1 MLLKNNT
8 KALLLSLLLSLTLV
22 ACGGGGSGGD
32 DEGSQ
37 TTIDDNTQDDSSG
50 GDDSSTPPQETG
62 DDTTNP
68 DQGDNNP
75 VETEQP
81 PPADDVVTPQ
91 PVNQPPSASISGS
104 QNITS
109 GETVTL
115 DGSASSDPD
124 GDSLSY
130 LWTQTAGEAL
140 NLTNN
145 SNPSLSFI
153 APEVTQSSNL
163 SLRLTVNDGEY
174 SAAANITLQLSPAT
188 DSTAPTVTS
197 RSPLAD
203 AVGVSTTT
211 QVSVSFDEPLDATLI
226 DNQSLLVT
234 QAGSLVAASVSY
246 DSDSDSLILSFDS
259 ALLAETLYRVT
270 LGSNLQDPSG
280 NPVPPESWDFT
291 TGSSY
296 NLGNTSQATIDACMD
311 ESDKLMLTLVN
322 NARAVSRDCGGTQYG
337 AVEAIAWQCQLETA
351 AQNHSTSMADNDF
364 FDHTG
369 LDGSSPGD
377 RITAAGYNWRAYAE
391 NIAAG
396 YNDEEAV
403 MTAWLESPGHCANI
417 MNTSVTEIGAGMAEN
432 ASARYRIYWTQDF
445 ADQ

>member
-1 MLLKNNT
+1 MFRKNNT
-8 KALLLSLLLSLTLV
+8 KALLLALMLSLTLI

-32 DEGSQ
+32 DEGGSQ
-37 TTIDDNTQDDSSG
+37 TTVDDNTQDDSNG
-50 GDDSSTPPQETG
+50 GDDNNTPPDDT
-62 DDTTNP
+62 DTTNP
-68 DQGDNNP
+68 DEGDNTP
-75 VETEQP
+75 VEPDQP

-91 PVNQPPSASISGS
+91 PVNQPPAASISGS
-104 QNITS
+104 QSSTS

-124 GDSLSY
+124 DDSLSY
-130 LWTQTAGEAL
+130 LWTQTGGEAI

-145 SNPSLSFI
+145 SNPTLTFI
-153 APEVTQSSNL
+153 APEVTQSSSL

-174 SAAANITLQLSPAT
+174 SATADITIQLSPAA
-188 DSTAPTVTS
+188 DNTAPAVTS

-211 QVSVSFDEPLDATLI
+211 QVSVSFDEPLDATLV

-234 QAGSLVAASVSY
+234 QAGSSVTASVSY
-246 DSDSDSLILSFDS
+246 NSNSDSLILSFDNP
-259 ALLAETLYRVT
+259 LLANTLYRVT
-270 LGSNLQDPSG
+270 LGTNLQDPSG
-280 NPVPPESWDFT
+280 NQVPVESWEFT

-296 NLGNTSQATIDACMD
+296 NLGSTSQATIDACMD
-311 ESDKLMLTLVN
+311 ENDKLMLTLVN
-322 NARAVSRDCGGTQYG
+322 NARAVSRNCGGTNYS
-337 AVEAIAWQCQLETA
+337 AVEAIAWHCQLETA
-351 AQNHSTSMADNDF
+351 AQNHSTSMADNDYF
-364 FDHTG
+364 SHTG
-369 LDGSSPGD
+369 LDDSSPGD
-377 RITAAGYNWRAYAE
+377 RITAAGYIWRAYAE

-417 MNTSVTEIGAGMAEN
+417 MNTSVTEMGAGVAEN
-432 ASARYRIYWTQDF
+432 PSARYRIYWTQDF

>member
-1 MLLKNNT
+1 MFLTNNT
-8 KALLLSLLLSLTLV
+8 KAVLLSLLLSLTLI

-32 DEGSQ
+32 DGGSQ
-37 TTIDDNTQDDSSG
+37 TTVDDNTQEDSSG

-62 DDTTNP
+62 NDTTNP
-68 DQGDNNP
+68 DEGDNTP

-91 PVNQPPSASISGS
+91 PVNQPPTASISGS

-124 GDSLSY
+124 GDNLSY
-130 LWTQTAGEAL
+130 LWTQTGGEAL
-140 NLTNN
+140 NLTNK

-153 APEVTQSSNL
+153 APEVTQSSSL

-174 SAAANITLQLSPAT
+174 SATANITIQLSPAT
-188 DSTAPTVTS
+188 DSTAPAVIG

-234 QAGSLVAASVSY
+234 QAGSSVAGSVSY
-246 DSDSDSLILSFDS
+246 DSDSDSLILSFAS
-259 ALLAETLYRVT
+259 PLLADTLYRVT
-270 LGSNLQDPSG
+270 LGTNLQDPSG
-280 NPVPPESWDFT
+280 NPVPVESWDFT

-296 NLGNTSQATIDACMD
+296 NLGSTSQATIDACMD

-322 NARAVSRDCGGTQYG
+322 NARAVSRYCGGTRYG

-351 AQNHSTSMADNDF
+351 AQNHSTSMADHDF

-377 RITAAGYNWRAYAE
+377 RITAAGYDWRAYAE

>member
-1 MLLKNNT
+1 MFLKNNI
-8 KALLLSLLLSLTLV
+8 KALLLPLLLSLTLI

-32 DEGSQ
+32 DGGSQ
-37 TTIDDNTQDDSSG
+37 TTVDDNTQEDNN
-50 GDDSSTPPQETG
+50 TPP
-62 DDTTNP
+62 DDTGNDTTPP
-68 DQGDNNP
+68 DEGDNTP
-75 VETEQP
+75 ADPDPQ
-81 PPADDVVTPQ
+81 PPADDEVTPQ
-91 PVNQPPSASISGS
+91 PVNQPPVASISGNQS
-104 QNITS
+104 TTS

-115 DGSASSDPD
+115 DGSASNDPD
-124 GDSLSY
+124 GDSLSFF
-130 LWTQTAGEAL
+130 WTQTGGETL
-140 NLTNN
+140 NLVNN

-153 APEVTQSSNL
+153 APEVTQTSSL
-163 SLRLTVNDGEY
+163 SFRLTVNDGEY
-174 SAAANITLQLSPAT
+174 SDTADITIQLSPAT
-188 DSTAPTVTS
+188 DTIAPAITS

-211 QVSVSFDEPLDATLI
+211 QISVSFDEPLDATLI
-226 DNQSLLVT
+226 DNQSLLLT
-234 QAGSLVAASVSY
+234 QAGSSVTANVSY
-246 DSDSDSLILSFDS
+246 DTDTDRLILSPDNP
-259 ALLAETLYRVT
+259 LLANTGYTVT

-280 NPVPPESWDFT
+280 NPVPGESWNFT

-296 NLGNTSQATIDACMD
+296 NLGSTSQATIDACMS
-311 ESDKLMLTLVN
+311 ENDKLMLTLVN
-322 NARAVSRDCGGTQYG
+322 NARAVSRDCGATSYG
-337 AVEAIAWQCQLETA
+337 AVEAIAWHCQLETA

-364 FDHTG
+364 FSHTG

-417 MNTSVTEIGAGMAEN
+417 MNTSVTEMGAGVAEN
-432 ASARYRIYWTQDF
+432 SSARYRIYWTQNF

>member
-1 MLLKNNT
+1 MFRKNNT
-8 KALLLSLLLSLTLV
+8 KALLLSLILSLTLI

-32 DEGSQ
+32 DGGSQ
-37 TTIDDNTQDDSSG
+37 TTVDDNTQDDSNG
-50 GDDSSTPPQETG
+50 GDDNNTPPDDT
-62 DDTTNP
+62 DNDTTNP
-68 DQGDNNP
+68 DEGENTP
-75 VETEQP
+75 VEPDQP

-91 PVNQPPSASISGS
+91 PGNQPPAASISGS
-104 QNITS
+104 QSSTS

-124 GDSLSY
+124 DDSLSY
-130 LWTQTAGEAL
+130 LWTQTGGEAI

-145 SNPSLSFI
+145 SNPSLTFI
-153 APEVTQSSNL
+153 APEVTQSSSL

-174 SAAANITLQLSPAT
+174 SATADITIQLSPAA
-188 DSTAPTVTS
+188 DNTAPAVTS

-211 QVSVSFDEPLDATLI
+211 QVSVSFDEPLDATLV

-234 QAGSLVAASVSY
+234 QAGSSVTASVSY
-246 DSDSDSLILSFDS
+246 NSNSDSLILSFDNP
-259 ALLAETLYRVT
+259 LLANTLYRVT
-270 LGSNLQDPSG
+270 LGTNLQDPSG
-280 NPVPPESWDFT
+280 NQVPVESWDFT

-296 NLGNTSQATIDACMD
+296 NLGSTSQATIDACMD
-311 ESDKLMLTLVN
+311 ENDKLMLTLVN
-322 NARAVSRDCGGTQYG
+322 NARAVSQDCGGTNYG
-337 AVEAIAWQCQLETA
+337 AVDALAWHCQLETA
-351 AQNHSTSMADNDF
+351 AQNHSTSMADNDYF
-364 FDHTG
+364 SHTG
-369 LDGSSPGD
+369 LDDSSPGD
-377 RITAAGYNWRAYAE
+377 RITAAGYIWRAYAE

-417 MNTSVTEIGAGMAEN
+417 MNTSVTEMGAGVAEN
-432 ASARYRIYWTQDF
+432 PSARYRIYWTQNF

>member
-1 MLLKNNT
+1 MFRKNNT
-8 KALLLSLLLSLTLV
+8 KALLLALMLSLTLI

-32 DEGSQ
+32 DEGGSQ
-37 TTIDDNTQDDSSG
+37 TTVDDNTQDDSNG
-50 GDDSSTPPQETG
+50 GDDNNTPPDDT
-62 DDTTNP
+62 DTTNP
-68 DQGDNNP
+68 DEGDNTP
-75 VETEQP
+75 VEPDQP

-91 PVNQPPSASISGS
+91 PVNQPPEASISGS
-104 QNITS
+104 QSSTS

-124 GDSLSY
+124 DDSLSY
-130 LWTQTAGEAL
+130 LWTQTGGEAI

-145 SNPSLSFI
+145 SNPTLTFI
-153 APEVTQSSNL
+153 APEVTQSSSL

-174 SAAANITLQLSPAT
+174 SATADITIQLSPAA
-188 DSTAPTVTS
+188 DNTAPAVTS

-211 QVSVSFDEPLDATLI
+211 QVSVSFDEPLDATLV

-234 QAGSLVAASVSY
+234 QAGSSVTASVSY
-246 DSDSDSLILSFDS
+246 NSNSDSLILSFDNP
-259 ALLAETLYRVT
+259 LLANTLYRVT
-270 LGSNLQDPSG
+270 LGTNLQDPSG
-280 NPVPPESWDFT
+280 NQVPVESWEFT

-296 NLGNTSQATIDACMD
+296 NLGSTSQATIDACMD
-311 ESDKLMLTLVN
+311 ENDKLMLTLVN
-322 NARAVSRDCGGTQYG
+322 NARAVSRNCGGTNYS
-337 AVEAIAWQCQLETA
+337 AVEAIAWHCQLETA
-351 AQNHSTSMADNDF
+351 AQNHSTSMADNDYF
-364 FDHTG
+364 SHTG
-369 LDGSSPGD
+369 LDDSSPGD
-377 RITAAGYNWRAYAE
+377 RITAAGYIWRAYAE

-417 MNTSVTEIGAGMAEN
+417 MNTSVTEMGAGVAEN
-432 ASARYRIYWTQDF
+432 PSARYRIYWTQDF

>member
-1 MLLKNNT
+1 MFRKNNT
-8 KALLLSLLLSLTLV
+8 KALLLALMLSLTLI

-32 DEGSQ
+32 DGGGSQ
-37 TTIDDNTQDDSSG
+37 TTVDDNTQDDSNG
-50 GDDSSTPPQETG
+50 GDDNNTPPDDT
-62 DDTTNP
+62 DTTNP
-68 DQGDNNP
+68 DEGDNTP
-75 VETEQP
+75 VEPDQP

-91 PVNQPPSASISGS
+91 PVNQPPAASISGS
-104 QNITS
+104 QSSTS

-124 GDSLSY
+124 DDSLSY
-130 LWTQTAGEAL
+130 LWTQTGGEAI

-145 SNPSLSFI
+145 SNPTLTFI
-153 APEVTQSSNL
+153 APEVTQSSSL

-174 SAAANITLQLSPAT
+174 SATADITIQLSPAA
-188 DSTAPTVTS
+188 DNTAPAVTS

-211 QVSVSFDEPLDATLI
+211 QVSVSFDEPLDATLV

-234 QAGSLVAASVSY
+234 QAGSSVTASVSY
-246 DSDSDSLILSFDS
+246 NSNSDSLILSFDNP
-259 ALLAETLYRVT
+259 LLTNTLYRVT
-270 LGSNLQDPSG
+270 LGTNLQDPSG
-280 NPVPPESWDFT
+280 NQVPVESWEFT

-296 NLGNTSQATIDACMD
+296 NLGSTSQATIDACMD
-311 ESDKLMLTLVN
+311 ENDKLMLTLVN
-322 NARAVSRDCGGTQYG
+322 NARAVSRNCGGTNYS
-337 AVEAIAWQCQLETA
+337 AVEAIAWHCQLETA
-351 AQNHSTSMADNDF
+351 AQNHSTSMADNDYF
-364 FDHTG
+364 SHTG
-369 LDGSSPGD
+369 LDDSSPGD
-377 RITAAGYNWRAYAE
+377 RITAAGYIWRAYAE

-417 MNTSVTEIGAGMAEN
+417 MNTSVTEMGAGVAEN
-432 ASARYRIYWTQDF
+432 PSARYRIYWTQDF

>member
-1 MLLKNNT
+1 MFRKNNT
-8 KALLLSLLLSLTLV
+8 KALLLSLMLSLTLI

-32 DEGSQ
+32 DGSPQ
-37 TTIDDNTQDDSSG
+37 TTVDDNTQDDSNSG
-50 GDDSSTPPQETG
+50 DENNTPPDDG
-62 DDTTNP
+62 GNDTTAP
-68 DQGDNNP
+68 DEGDNTP
-75 VETEQP
+75 VEPDQP
-81 PPADDVVTPQ
+81 PPADDGVTPQ
-91 PVNQPPSASISGS
+91 PVNQPPAASISGS

-130 LWTQTAGEAL
+130 LWTQTGGEAL
-140 NLTNN
+140 TLTNN

-153 APEVTQSSNL
+153 APEVIQSSSL

-174 SAAANITLQLSPAT
+174 SATADITIQLSPAADT
-188 DSTAPTVTS
+188 TAPAVTS

-211 QVSVSFDEPLDATLI
+211 QVSVSFDEPLDATLV
-226 DNQSLLVT
+226 DDQSLLVT
-234 QAGSLVAASVSY
+234 QAGSSVAASVSY
-246 DSDSDSLILSFDS
+246 DSDSDSLILSFDNP
-259 ALLAETLYRVT
+259 LLANTLYRVT
-270 LGSNLQDPSG
+270 LGTNLQDLSG
-280 NPVPPESWDFT
+280 NPVALESWDFT

-296 NLGNTSQATIDACMD
+296 NLGSTSQATIDACMD
-311 ESDKLMLTLVN
+311 DSDKLMLTLVN
-322 NARAVSRDCGGTQYG
+322 NARAVSKDCGGTSYG
-337 AVEAIAWQCQLETA
+337 AVEAIAWHCQLETA

-364 FDHTG
+364 FDHSG

-377 RITAAGYNWRAYAE
+377 RITAAGYNWRTYAE

-417 MNTSVTEIGAGMAEN
+417 MNTAVTEMGAGMAEN
-432 ASARYRIYWTQDF
+432 PSARYRIYWTQDF